1 MQYGTNVDPRYE
13 HVKRRIEER
22 KLAQVA
28 EEQRRDALFQEA
40 EAARVEQTGLAIQ
53 EARGFED
60 RDKVE
65 RGKAG
70 APLPYSPP
78 TGGLSVQDLTTF
90 GGPKQETYK
99 PQTSDYDYGA
109 AADVME
115 LTGYSMKDE
124 GSGHWGSRIFAG
136 PLEGLIVKAPGHDS
150 YDKMVKDEN
159 KRGYEIVKFGNKEF
173 SVKVSDEAIE
183 PQQVDSETGSVT
195 GLTRDEWDAP
205 FNGGRPEDF
214 EEAEGAKGELAERL
228 QRRNVP
234 QEDRQFDMLDE
245 TQDVG
250 RWTSKHYYP
259 GDPVYQQR
267 QEAYDI
273 GKKVAEEDLKS
284 AQGFW
289 NNFIIG
295 VSQTMQGLKAQWHSV
310 DDEEREEILRTQGI
324 EALRELELYAAEL
337 SGQVSGM
344 LAAERPDDRTWLEK
358 QGEMV
363 GASAP
368 MIAASAL
375 ATTGAVLAGPPGWAI
390 AGTALGSGA
399 VAGYFFGGSG
409 ADAEIDLIEL
419 QTNII
424 RQRYGDYTEFKVSDE
439 VRDRIV
445 MQSGAW
451 EAGSEGLTSL
461 LGFGIGK
468 FIGKAIFKVGP
479 GTTMKETVKESMR
492 QVFRRQ
498 AIQKT
503 APEIARGVLKNS
515 AKYGS
520 LIAGDLAM
528 EGVSEV
534 VAEYGQTTAMQELDP
549 DREADYLGAYWSGV
563 ILGGFSGPAMMGV
576 GVMNE
581 KIMRDRLEA
590 RIAAR
595 DVWNSANY
603 DPIKKLEELAP
614 EVAERIAAIPESER
628 VEEIAKWNRQLEV
641 EAAYAE
647 ALLVQAEKALSNG
660 DHRGAA
666 QLAAKAASAREKAL
680 TLSLQVALAKD
691 LVVGTRVVEEGG
703 LVGHTYTTD
712 EALKNKGR
720 KKSGGKKSAGQTKVQ
735 TTFESMGFEVVWFD
749 KSDSQADAFYD
760 PKTPGVIY
768 LEDRATV
775 TREGKGGKK
784 TQVDMNPTYVIA
796 RGLHESLHYIQYV
809 NPELHEELKEIVGD
823 AGALWSAAEY
833 AMRVEGS
840 FNDNL
845 VIAFAQHITDG
856 GTVDTFTG
864 YTDVEGN
871 EVVATESD
879 LAEMQAYAELEGM
892 AVSIEKGVESGATT
906 NKPLRVFARL
916 GLMGRNAKAAVRLYD
931 TLLKTA
937 HQTSLAR
944 AEGRTVEEG
953 GSGTYTVR
961 PGSASFV
968 RELLH
973 GESIRSVSTGKLL
986 SDLERSLGK
995 DGATEAKEEEGTTG
1009 ALEARKR
1016 DGEKDKKTS
1025 KKLPKKRGRGKKEE
1039 PKDEQK
1045 GQKDSRY
1052 GKALSAVTIDDI
1064 RAQFTELE
1072 LMGGKELPYSPGE
1085 VAKTSAGKSYSEAS
1099 IESSVNIP
1107 YPKIEQGDIDTAI
1120 KNTEKAMGA
1129 ARYERA
1135 LGFAGISTLTLD
1147 STFFNDSINLPSS
1160 IRFWYETF
1168 GEDFLN
1174 RFIGMTEEDARVF
1187 ADVVSATSPRT
1198 PVPDNIR
1205 KAVSI
1210 YMDQKLGIPTDTATS
1225 TNEMVGVQKALKGR
1239 LAEGGRY
1246 KTGSFANTF
1255 LYAMGMVNE
1264 TPMTTNDIIMGNI
1277 YGIKAES
1284 FANPLVYEMISRLH
1298 IELAAMLNNKA
1309 SEVDK
1314 RGMSAT
1320 DIDVLNTPWTPW
1332 QVQAVMWSNRQDN
1345 TGTYSDELVRIFEDW
1360 KEAGIPVKEHADG
1373 TLYVNIEELTPEMG
1387 LARLTKPTVRGEPR
1401 LMPPTPLGGATKVT
1415 ASLGEAL
1422 ASDLDETQRK
1432 HIAAAYSKLRTA
1444 TYDYVQ
1450 AITTKTTMPT
1460 LTNELRDMFGVP
1472 QVKAGTGKFV
1482 QFHYPY
1488 HKSVA
1493 MVAGKRFNATSSVK
1507 DVFTGKTMGVFQYGG
1522 SSQRGDEMFGMFTS
1536 EGGVLVPT
1544 ISIYLGG
1551 VPSEKMQ
1558 EVLTYSASMLGLSD
1572 AIAVEEVPKGTGKPA
1587 ISLFFPAHELEI
1599 AHISALAKVGGNH
1612 GLVMQSMPVAN
1623 GTYLSFVPV
1632 EGSDIHAARPSIEA
1646 ELLSR
1651 GLNPLIPVTDMN
1663 IVDAKAG
1670 ISGTIEQA
1678 AKDTRNKRIKDDAKK
1693 TSEWYKG
1700 LSKQDRQIV
1709 DEVAPT
1715 KRDRERLL
1723 GTPRRVAG
1731 EVRKLSAPKRERL
1744 AVVIAKSQAW
1754 QLHHYAETL
1763 ANTRTEQQQK
1773 LAVRTEEVLT
1783 KKKIGKQTVSEW
1795 LDAGGA
1801 LESRRLTEAKFRSG
1815 YSQHIDIRSRKTGKG
1830 LELATTVMKE
1840 GWKPG
1845 IGVNVLPVSV
1855 GDKPITIP
1863 ERQYMPKK
1871 GDVVYLVPNDWITG
1885 FYGPGKIKEGWKPK
1899 PFEVVVVEYD
1909 NQSMYELYTKATS
1922 GALESRK
1929 TKREVEAI
1937 REPQLMGSVFPK
1949 IREVMQMSE
1958 QRKMTAKQLRKM
1970 LEKNGVNVQ
1979 EQFWSGL
1986 EEFLETKGEESFDID
2001 EAIEAVRPVK
2011 LAEKILT
2018 NEEAKFGREGNW
2030 MAVPA
2035 FVNEQ
2040 SVSHEQ
2046 IIISWDRAQDE
2057 LDVMSEEEWLEMQS
2071 DPIAYGELDIEFRD
2085 GGWDP
2090 AEGYEFTDDQGRT
2103 VTFDDSTTYQ
2113 GYLSRVLGADTR
2125 VFKGGHFRAADEIL
2139 HQRLFIMPDYEAGGG
2154 KTYLYAWELQGDWAR
2169 NVGRFGAG
2177 QAEIV
2182 TVERLMDSTIESLR
2196 ESAVIETESAQWQ
2209 FGYQSPGATLLQS
2222 LHWQAHEMANLIYYG
2237 PQAQV
2242 EFILSAALSPVSPL
2256 HKSSP
2261 RQNHTPGAWGI
2272 VSQITIDG
2280 GTYAT
2285 DVLELPIS
2293 ALPQLP
2299 GDPNPPTPV
2308 ERDQAAGE
2316 IPGYMDYKKVTA
2328 ETIEHYYELAMNDE
2342 DVLRQLSQVSLDQ
2355 FPLLFNGDWKL
2366 LQEHPLWD
2374 AEEDAPDAVDY
2385 EYAPLKALA
2394 GELYIAMK
2402 GTPEAQS
2409 IWTKNRLEFLKNSAH
2424 EAGGFKD
2431 FDTQAETPDAIR
2443 EIWGNALEEELG
2455 QDHLGQDQAVP
2466 PGPFVSTAKGKQSK
2480 EWIGLGVK
2488 RMLAKAVAD
2497 GHTALVIPS
2506 AKLVNKVE
2514 HIGEGARLYDKIYE
2528 LLLKYAKKL
2537 DSSVLVLDANG
2548 KQQLPTKGS
2557 SYEFEIRA
2565 EPTDG
2570 DVKTK
2575 QKAFEGVIKN
2585 LLLDVRGG
2593 PHFPSSQVFHVEQF
2607 AKTIVRLMDM
2617 GILFNPYSAYSA
2629 NAHQQLSQGNIQ
2641 WGQDKMTQYTE
2652 EQLKEAHKMI
2662 SFFRGLDAVTGDWR
2676 TPVDPETGE
2685 HPLEPWGFA
2694 KMFDDAEKRLMR
2706 GNVGT
2711 GYESSLAIER
2721 KTLNKET
2728 PFHELDVFEDMV
2740 DILFRKI
2747 SPPVAE
2753 SFSGYKGASEYVY
2766 VSDEAP
2772 LGWLGDLGAGWGTL
2786 DEALQAPRVHTAVF
2800 YNKITGKKLAEKD
2813 LDNAFELV
2821 GLQPGRDLRTGSREE
2836 IQAEIDKTNYVSE
2849 GRNRVDRWDRQAAL
2863 PITDKIREHVRQGL
2877 PMFNANALESR
2888 RKVVQTIDKL
2898 SQDATAIGEKL
2909 KDGVE
2914 KGDVNPTSL
2923 PAGSAIEIVTSVTRN
2938 FPVVAMLQRNSP
2950 LYVQG
2955 YWNEVVVPKLAD
2967 IAMAFHNSSEAYLE
2981 NEEYQARWMWA
2992 NYNPQEDGIP
3002 TEPMDTSLA
3011 ERLTSELVEVLPGGD
3026 KNMTPSD
3033 SILNL
3038 SRLLYHLAL
3047 EYSIGE
3053 RTALSEAMDKMPD
3066 DLRTFLGEDLE
3077 PATNPTFIETDT
3089 GQQIIHILAAQHNID
3104 PAVVAQDA
3112 DVIELRAQIAQK
3124 LIDFTRS
3131 KYRGTE
3137 LIDAVGSDVFWAL
3150 ARDAKV
3156 HDAFTQTPDEMWQHW
3171 TQTLRFMWQLPV
3183 LESVD
3188 PKTHSSVKERT
3199 GLLPSVMMSEES
3211 EYYDSVV
3218 TRVKG
3223 QEEKRS
3229 VITSNFP
3236 GPLYATPSVPR
3247 VHMNDLAHGQM
3258 IDILRFGG
3266 VPVDKSGEV
3275 KPETSV
3281 MPGYEDLELQVP
3293 VVQGIARNKYLG
3305 LGLPNKPEYSA
3316 KTLGISPELY
3326 NLIEETIGSKVTVTE
3341 TSLKHG
3347 VAKQYKNGKTRLL
3360 RKWTMEGAPTSKRL
3374 FILSYPDPLTAMHKD
3389 EPVAFAVRTRARD
3402 DAPYEGKIFYL
3413 NPTGNKVRSVDT
3425 FNMRYVPTVGD
3436 GSYAV
3441 AFEQALRDKVKGE
3454 FFPIIQ
3460 EGAEGS
3466 TPLDVFRE
3474 DSIALES
3481 RKRRDGTPRMVAV
3494 SMVTQGGLQM
3504 AIEGGGFPM
3513 PSIGV
3518 TAKDRITVPDNNFG
3532 EIYLVFDPN
3541 VIKQHGVFTGDAYTQ
3556 RTAAI
3561 TDDGENWV
3569 LDRGGR
3575 LATAENMLDAMR
3587 ERQGQAGSI
3596 RGAEFLAEGVG
3607 NVFELMHGGMT
3618 DLMVSQLA
3626 SLLTDQTKDT
3636 EAIRDVVEVKQRME
3650 SNQIRNLYM
3659 DVAAR
3664 FDTMFMDYTGYDY
3677 TQDTYWIDK
3686 VGSRLLEVTANWL
3699 YANQVDSW
3707 SSLLDDS
3714 GAMVKMVEYIDR
3726 QTQKSFDSRG
3736 MNWDT
3741 SVLET
3746 MLPQLIKDITALPQ
3760 RWLESKPQDVIPFGK
3775 GGVVAALVPSNASDS
3790 VVGDLEAR
3798 GVTVKVYKSAVGS
3811 ERFALDQDMTERH
3824 ALLDEMEESVLF
3836 SRKKLP
3842 KTINSV
3848 VNSPIVGMLG
3858 REAEERLG
3866 ELIGDRPSFRRGHR
3880 AGVGTGARVQRQLS
3894 DREKK
3899 QALRDERERARVQ
3912 TAMRVKAVREML
3924 ERRLERFKLGV
3935 DNRERIR
3942 ETAIALV
3949 GQLPQRLRGKLAIRL
3964 ARANT
3969 NRRVELLAAKVVRVS
3984 AEEEYRVAT
3993 RRMKK
3998 VIKRLKK
4005 RKMGSEAREELQ
4017 RLIDLLGGIAYQTG
4031 TQRMFKQGSLSVV
4044 DLITK
4049 AAEIESRLNEAIALV
4064 KQEREDWKLARGER
4078 AERLASVAAKIIN
4091 SLQQKKPRPEHAR
4104 GPQIDRAS
4112 KPLLGVGFSKGTMSI
4127 IADVMAGNREDA
4139 VFVADMLHHALTDGE
4154 AAHLSQIRSTFD
4166 VLNNLAK
4173 EAGFDNLDQLMDV
4186 AGVTRIE
4193 VETQTINATFGGQKL
4208 QLTLDQAMKL
4218 YAFDEETLDKIV
4230 DEVDAYGNVVREG
4243 VGIQTH
4249 DGRTVSPIKGITRQE
4264 VSDVIDQL
4272 PVGVRGLIDK
4282 AKAHRETVL
4291 RPLAFGAFY
4300 EIHGYEPRFVPGYEP
4315 TSRERIKS
4323 NPAERLQISEM
4334 TAKFLDDAGFTK
4346 ERTATSGAVILG
4358 GFVEDFMSNAD
4369 AMSKLGH
4376 MAIPA
4381 RDAISIINHRDVYDA
4396 INTHMGAGVRADLEA
4411 RILHG
4416 AGMVER
4422 TAGTLGMIVAG
4433 NVAGAYLSL
4442 NPRTYGRIYF
4452 GGLSNLSLE
4461 MSPAEIL
4468 VGQASL
4474 VDLNAVLEEAHQNGY
4489 LWARA
4494 NSGAMRRQL
4503 QSFEQKPTKIADKAA
4518 FYNRIR
4524 KIAKSMARA
4533 SKYLAQG
4540 NWSNASRVTKEMLKL
4555 MRELPDD
4562 IHALQALDNLIVAT
4576 AYVGVRSRL
4585 MKEGYSGAELI
4596 KMAGTETERVIRL
4609 TQNSSSPLD
4618 ATVLDAKDAVEGR
4631 AYRVL
4636 FPFTSDPLVT
4646 GNTLYR
4652 AARHGTK
4659 RQKVRAAGGFTA
4671 MVAVSA
4677 GWTLSFEAIRRLLA
4691 SLLRD
4696 EDDEDWIEEQM
4707 KYFVDEENKES
4718 TRGRAIYQTGDEI
4731 LSRFGYPGIITSWLL
4746 SIPEGYEPGLPH
4758 LWVDPTEDA
4767 VRSTLKIYNA
4777 TQSEEEDAEE
4787 KLWEGIW
4794 DLTEPVR
4801 LMLGDPTV
4809 MPQKQ
4814 AERTQTLV
4822 DPTYEDVKKAIK
4834 RLRKKRDLTA
4844 EEDYAWKQIRKW
4856 GKDR

>member
-1 MQYGTNVDPRYE
+1 MPMQYGTNVDPRYE

-28 EEQRRDALFQEA
+28 EEQRRDALLQEA
-40 EAARVEQTGLAIQ
+40 EAARVEQTRLAIQ
-53 EARGFED
+53 EARGLEAQD
-60 RDKVE
+60 ITE
-65 RGKAG
+65 RGMAG
-70 APLPYSPP
+70 APLPGSF
-78 TGGLSVQDLTTF
+78 TGSLSVQDLTTF

-150 YDKMVKDEN
+150 YDEMVKDEN

-183 PQQVDSETGSVT
+183 PQEIDSETGSVT

-214 EEAEGAKGELAERL
+214 EGAEGAKGELAKRL

-234 QEDRQFDMLDE
+234 QEDRQFDPLDE
-245 TQDVG
+245 TKSLED
-250 RWTSKHYYP
+250 WSSDTYIP
-259 GDPVYQQR
+259 GDIVFQSR
-267 QEAYDI
+267 VRSFQE
-273 GKKVAEEDLKS
+273 GKEWAEEDLKNDR
-284 AQGFW
+284 GFW
-289 NNFIIG
+289 SSFNRGGI
-295 VSQTMQGLKAQWHSV
+295 QTMQGLKAQFMGL
-310 DDEEREEILRTQGI
+310 DDEGSEEVLREQGL
-324 EALRELELYAAEL
+324 EALRDIQIAAAEQ
-337 SGQVSGM
+337 SGFVSGM
-344 LAAERPDDRTWLEK
+344 MAAERPDDQTWLEK
-358 QGEMV
+358 QGEML
-363 GASAP
+363 GGSSP
-368 MIAASAL
+368 MIAAGAV
-375 ATTGAVLAGPPGWAI
+375 ATTIAVAAGPPGWAI

-424 RQRYGDYTEFKVSDE
+424 RQRYGDYTKFKVSDE

-468 FIGKAIFKVGP
+468 FIGKSFFKVGP

-515 AKYGS
+515 AKYAS

-549 DREADYLGAYWSGV
+549 DREADFLGAFWSGV

-581 KIMRDRLEA
+581 KVMRDRLEA

-614 EVAERIAAIPESER
+614 EVAERIAALPESER

-647 ALLVQAEKALSNG
+647 ALLVEAEKALSNG
-660 DHRGAA
+660 DQKGAA
-666 QLAAKAASAREKAL
+666 RMAAKAAGAREKAL

-703 LVGHTYTTD
+703 LVGHTYTVD

-720 KKSGGKKSAGQTKVQ
+720 KKSGGKKSTGQTKVQ

-845 VIAFAQHITDG
+845 VVAFAQHITDG

-892 AVSIEKGVESGATT
+892 AVSIEKGVEAGATT
-906 NKPLRVFARL
+906 NKPLRVLARL

-986 SDLERSLGK
+986 SALERSLGK

-1039 PKDEQK
+1039 PKEDIK
-1045 GQKDSRY
+1045 GQRDSRY
-1052 GKALSAVTIDDI
+1052 GKPLTTVTLEDI
-1064 RAQFTELE
+1064 QAQFTEEE
-1072 LMGGKELPYSPGE
+1072 LMGGKELPYKPGE

-1099 IESSVNIP
+1099 REASVNIP
-1107 YPKIEQGDIDTAI
+1107 YAKVEQSDIDTAI

-1135 LGFAGISTLTLD
+1135 LGFAKVDSLSLD
-1147 STFFNDSINLPSS
+1147 ATFFNDSINLPSS

-1174 RFIGMTEEDARVF
+1174 RFVGMSEADARQF

-1210 YMDQKLGIPTDTATS
+1210 FLDQKLGVPSPTAVS
-1225 TNEMVGVQKALKGR
+1225 TKEMVGVQKALTGK

-1255 LYAMGMVNE
+1255 LYAMGMVSE
-1264 TPMTTNDIIMGNI
+1264 TPLSTNDIIMGNI
-1277 YGIKAES
+1277 YGIKGEN
-1284 FANPLVYEMISRLH
+1284 FTNPLVYEMISRLH
-1298 IELAAMLNNKA
+1298 VELATMLNGKT
-1309 SEVDK
+1309 VDK
-1314 RGMSAT
+1314 RGLTEA
-1320 DIDVLNTPWTPW
+1320 DADVINTPWTPW

-1345 TGTYSDELVRIFEDW
+1345 TGTYSDELVRIFEEW
-1360 KEAGIPVKEHADG
+1360 QEAGIPVKEHADG
-1373 TLYVNIEELTPEMG
+1373 TLYVNLDELTPEMG
-1387 LARLTKPTVRGEPR
+1387 LAGLTKATVRGEPR
-1401 LMPPTPLGGATKVT
+1401 LMPPTPLGGATEVT

-1432 HIAAAYSKLRTA
+1432 HITAAYSKLRTA
-1444 TYDYVQ
+1444 TYDYVS
-1450 AITTKTTMPT
+1450 AITSKTEMPT
-1460 LTNELRDMFGVP
+1460 FSNELREMFGVA

-1493 MVAGKRFNATSSVK
+1493 MVAGKKFNATTSVA
-1507 DVFTGKTMGVFQYGG
+1507 DMFAGKSMGAFQYGG
-1522 SSQRGDEMFGMFTS
+1522 SAQRGDLIYGMFTS

-1544 ISIYLGG
+1544 MSIYLGG

-1572 AIAVEEVPKGTGKPA
+1572 AIAVEEVPAGQGEPA
-1587 ISLFFPAHELEI
+1587 IGMFFPTQELEFS
-1599 AHISALAKVGGNH
+1599 HISALAIAAGRY
-1612 GLVMQSMPVAN
+1612 GLVLHSMPVAN
-1623 GTYLSFVPV
+1623 GTYLAIVPV
-1632 EGSDIHAARPSIEA
+1632 EGSDINAGEESIRR
-1646 ELLSR
+1646 ELQSR
-1651 GLNPLIPVTDMN
+1651 GLSPLIQDTD
-1663 IVDAKAG
+1663 IKIIDAKAG
-1670 ISGTIEQA
+1670 VSGTIEQA
-1678 AKDTRNKRIKDDAKK
+1678 SKDIRNKEVKNDAKK
-1693 TSEWYKG
+1693 TSKWYTG
-1700 LSKQDRQIV
+1700 LNKQDRQIV

-1715 KRDRERLL
+1715 KREREQLL
-1723 GTPRRVAG
+1723 RTPRTKAG
-1731 EVRKLSAPKRERL
+1731 KIRRLSAPKRERL
-1744 AVVIAKSQAW
+1744 AVAIAKSQAW
-1754 QLHHYAETL
+1754 QLHHFAETL
-1763 ANTRTEQQQK
+1763 ANTRAEQQQK

-1783 KKKIGKQTVSEW
+1783 KKKIGKQTVGKW

-1929 TKREVEAI
+1929 TKKEVEAI
-1937 REPQLMGSVFPK
+1937 RETQLMGSVFPK
-1949 IREVMQMSE
+1949 IREAMQMSE

-1970 LEKNGVNVQ
+1970 LEKNGVNEQ

-2011 LAEKILT
+2011 LSEKILT
-2018 NEEAKFGREGNW
+2018 NEEARFRSGDKW
-2030 MAVPA
+2030 QAVPD
-2035 FVNEQ
+2035 FVNELA
-2040 SVSHEQ
+2040 VGHEQ

-2057 LDVMSEEEWLEMQS
+2057 LDVMSEDEWAKAVADLEPPEPGEE
-2071 DPIAYGELDIEFRD
+2071 PGET
-2085 GGWDP
+2085 
-2090 AEGYEFTDDQGRT
+2090 FTDDQGRI
-2103 VTFDDSTTYQ
+2103 VSFDEDTTYQ
-2113 GYLSRVLGADTR
+2113 EYLQKVLTGDPR
-2125 VFKGGHFRAADEIL
+2125 VFRGGHFGAADEIM
-2139 HQRLFIMPDYEAGGG
+2139 HQRLFIMPDNEADEPG
-2154 KTYLYAWELQGDWAR
+2154 KTFLYAWELQGDWAR
-2169 NVGRFGAG
+2169 NVGRYGIGGEAT
-2177 QAEIV
+2177 V
-2182 TVERLMDSTIESLR
+2182 TVERVMGSVDEALR
-2196 ESAVIETESAQWQ
+2196 ETPQTHAEQADLYL
-2209 FGYQSPGATLLQS
+2209 GYQQPHAQRITAGVGTEKVLS
-2222 LHWQAHEMANLIYYG
+2222 YYG
-2237 PQAQV
+2237 PEADV
-2242 EFILSAALSPVSPL
+2242 HFRFTSAFSEGMPL
-2256 HKSSP
+2256 HRSTT
-2261 RQNHTPGAWGI
+2261 RRNLTPGAWGVESKI
-2272 VSQITIDG
+2272 SVDD
-2280 GTYAT
+2280 GTYDT
-2285 DVLELPIS
+2285 GRLELPVS

-2299 GDPNPPTPV
+2299 GDPNPPTPI
-2308 ERDQAAGE
+2308 EEDT
-2316 IPGYMDYKKVTA
+2316 GYMDYEQETA
-2328 ETIEHYYELAMNDE
+2328 ETIEHFYELAMNDE
-2342 DVLRQLSQVSLDQ
+2342 DVLKQLQSVGEDQ

-2366 LQEHPLWD
+2366 LREHPLWD
-2374 AEEDAPDAVDY
+2374 AEEHAENY

-2394 GELYIAMK
+2394 GEMYIKMR
-2402 GTPEAQS
+2402 GTDEARAT
-2409 IWTKNRLEFLKNSAH
+2409 WMENRSDFLRNTIVEYGADTAI
-2424 EAGGFKD
+2424 ERTGFVTD
-2431 FDTQAETPDAIR
+2431 PTVR
-2443 EIWGNALEEELG
+2443 EIWEDALAESIDRYDDAE
-2455 QDHLGQDQAVP
+2455 AVP
-2466 PGPFVSTAKGKQSK
+2466 PGPFVSTPRGKQSK
-2480 EWIGLGVK
+2480 EWVGLGVK

-2497 GHTALVIPS
+2497 RHTALVIPS
-2506 AKLVNKVE
+2506 SELVEKVE
-2514 HIGEGARLYDKIYE
+2514 HIGEGARLYDNIYSM
-2528 LLLKYAKKL
+2528 LLKYAKKL
-2537 DSSVLVLDANG
+2537 DPSVLVEDANG
-2548 KQQLPTKGS
+2548 KLQLPSKGMGF
-2557 SYEFEIRA
+2557 EFEIKA
-2565 EPTDG
+2565 EPVEG
-2570 DVKTK
+2570 RIATK
-2575 QKAFEGVIKN
+2575 QEAFE
-2585 LLLDVRGG
+2585 LALDKLFLDARGTRN
-2593 PHFPSSQVFHVEQF
+2593 FPSIDAFHVGEF
-2607 AKTIVRLMDM
+2607 SKTIVELMDM
-2617 GILFNPYSAYSA
+2617 GMLFNSYSSFSV
-2629 NAHQQLSQGNIQ
+2629 NAHQQLSQGNVQ
-2641 WGQDKMTQYTE
+2641 WGNESLPQYTE
-2652 EQLKEAHKMI
+2652 EQLEKAHELI
-2662 SFFRGLDAVTGDWR
+2662 SFLRGVDEVTGESK
-2676 TPVDPETGE
+2676 TPIDPDTGE
-2685 HPLEPWGFA
+2685 HEVWPFA
-2694 KMFDDAEKRLMR
+2694 TLFDDAWNKLDRSTPGLAAYEQRLAR
-2706 GNVGT
+2706 EG
-2711 GYESSLAIER
+2711 
-2721 KTLNKET
+2721 KTLTRET
-2728 PFHELDVFEDMV
+2728 AFHELDVFEDMV
-2740 DILFRKI
+2740 DTLVRRIELSSGRG
-2747 SPPVAE
+2747 AE
-2753 SFSGYKGASEYVY
+2753 STPIADSLKGYRSAKNFIFKPSSYLSTDFRVRNTISVGKGWDTREEAEA
-2766 VSDEAP
+2766 AP
-2772 LGWLGDLGAGWGTL
+2772 L
-2786 DEALQAPRVHTAVF
+2786 PHTARF
-2800 YNKITGKKLAEKD
+2800 YNKQSGEVLSGEDLASAYD
-2813 LDNAFELV
+2813 LI
-2821 GLQPGRDLRTGSREE
+2821 GLQQSLRHGTREE
-2836 IQAEIDKTNYVSE
+2836 IQDEINKTKYVEE

-2863 PITDKIREHVRQGL
+2863 PITDKIRDHVQQGL

-2888 RKVVQTIDKL
+2888 RQVGQTIDKL
-2898 SQDATAIGEKL
+2898 NQDATAIGEEL
-2909 KDGVE
+2909 KALV
-2914 KGDVNPTSL
+2914 KSGDRNPTAL
-2923 PAGSAIEIVTSVTRN
+2923 PAGGAIEIITSVTRN
-2938 FPVVAMLQRNSP
+2938 FPMVAMLQRNSP
-2950 LYVQG
+2950 LFVRG
-2955 YWNEVVVPKLAD
+2955 YWDEVVVPKLAD
-2967 IAMAFHNSSEAYLE
+2967 VAMAFHNSSEIYFETEEYKERKGLE
-2981 NEEYQARWMWA
+2981 N
-2992 NYNPQEDGIP
+2992 YNLLKYGMPSEP
-3002 TEPMDTSLA
+3002 TDSSLA
-3011 ERLTSELVEVLPGGD
+3011 DRWTSSLVEVLPGGD

-3053 RTALSEAMDKMPD
+3053 RTALSEAMDYMPD
-3066 DLRTFLGEDLE
+3066 ELFDEIGADLE
-3077 PATNPTFIETDT
+3077 HATNPTFLETDT
-3089 GQQIIHILAAQHNID
+3089 GQQIIHILAAQNNLD
-3104 PAVVAQDA
+3104 PAIVAQDA
-3112 DVIELRAQIAQK
+3112 DVIELRAQLAQK
-3124 LIDFTRS
+3124 VIDFAKSNR
-3131 KYRGTE
+3131 YYDE
-3137 LIDAVGSDVFWAL
+3137 LREAVGRDVYYAL
-3150 ARDAKV
+3150 SDAKV
-3156 HDAFTQTPDEMWQHW
+3156 HDAFTQTPDEMWQQW
-3171 TQTLRFMWQLPV
+3171 TQTLQFVWKLPV
-3183 LESVD
+3183 LETLD
-3188 PKTHSSVKERT
+3188 PKLYNNVSEKT
-3199 GLLPSVMMSEES
+3199 GPVPSVMMEEES

-3223 QEEKRS
+3223 QEEKRR
-3229 VITSNFP
+3229 VLTSNFP

-3247 VHMNDLAHGQM
+3247 VHMGDLAHGQM

-3275 KPETSV
+3275 RPETSV

-3293 VVQGIARNKYLG
+3293 VVQSMSQKKYMESG
-3305 LGLPNKPEYSA
+3305 V
-3316 KTLGISPELY
+3316 TDMQHLGISPELY

-3341 TSLKHG
+3341 TSLEHG
-3347 VAKQYKNGKTRLL
+3347 VAKQFKSGKSRLL
-3360 RKWTMEGAPTSKRL
+3360 SKWLMTKSPQSTRL

-3389 EPVAFAVRTRARD
+3389 EPVAFAIRKQQFAGS
-3402 DAPYEGKIFYL
+3402 YEGKIFYL

-3425 FNMRYVPTVGD
+3425 FRMKDEWAEGRAA
-3436 GSYAV
+3436 GSSAV
-3441 AFEQALRDKVKGE
+3441 AFEQALRDKVKEE
-3454 FFPIIQ
+3454 FFPITQ

-3474 DSIALES
+3474 DTIALES
-3481 RKRRDGTPRMVAV
+3481 RKRRDGTPRMVAI
-3494 SMVTQGGLQM
+3494 SMVTQGALQM

-3556 RTAAI
+3556 RTA
-3561 TDDGENWV
+3561 DDLVHGEHDA
-3569 LDRGGR
+3569 L
-3575 LATAENMLDAMR
+3575 LSPAENMLNAMR
-3587 ERQGQAGSI
+3587 AEQEQAGSI
-3596 RGAEFLAEGVG
+3596 RGAEFLSGGEVVFDLSHDGV
-3607 NVFELMHGGMT
+3607 NQFHI
-3618 DLMVSQLA
+3618 SQLA
-3626 SLLTDQTKDT
+3626 ALLTDEVIFT
-3636 EAIRDVVEVKQRME
+3636 EKIRGVVEEKQRME
-3650 SNQIRNLYM
+3650 SEEIRLRYDDDAAWMNTMLEHYLEGKDADPTADFNKAIRNHVGEYLLRHTV
-3659 DVAAR
+3659 D
-3664 FDTMFMDYTGYDY
+3664 
-3677 TQDTYWIDK
+3677 WILNNTPD
-3686 VGSRLLEVTANWL
+3686 GI
-3699 YANQVDSW
+3699 NQTW
-3707 SSLLDDS
+3707 SDILDDS
-3714 GAMVKMVEYIDR
+3714 GAMVKMVGYVDENTRDSIVGIAEPDIDA
-3726 QTQKSFDSRG
+3726 
-3736 MNWDT
+3736 T
-3741 SVLET
+3741 SVIDN
-3746 MLPQLIKDITALPQ
+3746 MLPQILKSITALPQ

-3775 GGVVAALVPSNASDS
+3775 GGVVAALVPSNASEN
-3790 VVGDLEAR
+3790 VVGDLEAQ

-3824 ALLDEMEESVLF
+3824 ALLDEMEDTVLF

-3842 KTINSV
+3842 KTINTV
-3848 VNSPIVGMLG
+3848 VNSPIVGILG

-3880 AGVGTGARVQRQLS
+3880 AGVSAGARVQRQLS

-3899 QALRDERERARVQ
+3899 QALRDERERARIQ
-3912 TAMRVKAVREML
+3912 TTMRVKAMREML
-3924 ERRLERFKLGV
+3924 ERRLERLKLGV
-3935 DNRERIR
+3935 ENKDKIR

-4044 DLITK
+4044 DLISK

-4064 KQEREDWKLARGER
+4064 RQEREDWKLARGER

-4091 SLQQKKPRPEHAR
+4091 SLQQKPPRPEHAR
-4104 GPQIDRAS
+4104 GPQVDRPS
-4112 KPLLGVGFSKGTMSI
+4112 KPLRFALSKNTMSI

-4139 VFVADMLHHALTDGE
+4139 AVVADMLHHALTDGE
-4154 AAHLSQIRSTFD
+4154 AAHLSQIRGTFD

-4186 AGVTRIE
+4186 AGVTQIE

-4230 DEVDAYGNVVREG
+4230 DEVDADGNVVREG

-4249 DGRTVSPIKGITRQE
+4249 DGRTVTPIKGITRQE

-4272 PVGVRGLIDK
+4272 PAGVRGLIDR

-4315 TSRERIKS
+4315 TSRERIKN

-4396 INTHMGAGVRADLEA
+4396 INKHMGAEVRADLEA

-4452 GGLSNLSLE
+4452 GGISNLSLE
-4461 MSPAEIL
+4461 MSVEEIL

-4474 VDLNAVLEEAHQNGY
+4474 TDLNAVLEEAHKNGY

-4518 FYNRIR
+4518 FFNRMR
-4524 KIAKSMARA
+4524 KIAKTLARA

-4562 IHALQALDNLIVAT
+4562 LHALQALDNLIVAT

-4585 MKEGYSGAELI
+4585 MRQGYSGAELI
-4596 KMAGTETERVIRL
+4596 EMAGTETERVIRV

-4618 ATVLDAKDAVEGR
+4618 ATVLDAKDAVRGS
-4631 AYRVL
+4631 AYRML
-4636 FPFTSDPLVT
+4636 FPFSSDPSVT

-4652 AARHGTK
+4652 ATRHGTK

-4677 GWTLSFEAIRRLLA
+4677 GWTLSFEAVRRLIV
-4691 SLLRD
+4691 SWFDDD
-4696 EDDEDWIEEQM
+4696 EDEDWIEEQM
-4707 KYFVDEENKES
+4707 KYFVNEENKQSAE
-4718 TRGRAIYQTGDEI
+4718 RRAMYQAADEI
-4731 LSRFGYPGIITSWLL
+4731 VSRFGYPGIIFSWLL

-4758 LWVDPTEDA
+4758 LWADPIADA
-4767 VRSTLKIYNA
+4767 TRSTLKIYNA

-4801 LMLGDPTV
+4801 LMVGDPTL

-4814 AERTQTLV
+4814 VGRTQTLI
-4822 DPTYEDVKKAIK
+4822 DPSYEDVKKAVG
-4834 RLRKKRDLTA
+4834 RLRKKRDLTE
-4844 EEDYAWKQIRKW
+4844 EEDYAWEQIRKH
-4856 GKDR
+4856 GKER